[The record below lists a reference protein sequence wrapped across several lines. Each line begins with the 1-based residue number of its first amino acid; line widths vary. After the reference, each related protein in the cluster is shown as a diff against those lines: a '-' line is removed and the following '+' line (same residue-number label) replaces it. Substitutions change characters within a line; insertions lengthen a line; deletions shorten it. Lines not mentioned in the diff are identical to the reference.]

1 LVQGFTSEVRVVSGT
16 YAAGQSRIPI
26 RAQSGSRIDCHSRWH
41 VLARF
46 PDKEEVGDS
55 RQRGSPSP
63 SVSVTRDELYEGVPV
78 MKKILLLIATA
89 AGVLAIQKKL
99 KDQQAEQDLWA
110 EATDEV

>member
-1 LVQGFTSEVRVVSGT
+1 MPVRTSLARKQSEV
-16 YAAGQSRIPI
+16 
-26 RAQSGSRIDCHSRWH
+26 HSIMGRH
-41 VLARF
+41 LPACCV
-46 PDKEEVGDS
+46 DKVH
-55 RQRGSPSP
+55 
-63 SVSVTRDELYEGVPV
+63 EGVRV